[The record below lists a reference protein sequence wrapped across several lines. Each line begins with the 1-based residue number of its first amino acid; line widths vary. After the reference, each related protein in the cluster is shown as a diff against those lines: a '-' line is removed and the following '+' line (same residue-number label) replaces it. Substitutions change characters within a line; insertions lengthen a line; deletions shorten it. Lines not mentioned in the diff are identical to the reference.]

1 VNRFGRALG
10 ILLFLRGG
18 RTVSASELARR
29 FEVSPRTIYRDIGAL
44 SAVGT
49 PIYAEVGRAGGFRLL
64 DGYFLPPVMFTLGE
78 ATSLL
83 IGLALLDRLR
93 AKPFAGELE
102 TAAAK
107 LVAALPS
114 HLQTTLA
121 QARRLIGFEAVP
133 SDLLHPEPAAPGE
146 GDEKAE
152 AGAITT
158 FLQALFAGRA
168 VALTYHSPYRG
179 REEAQAVAPY
189 GVFGDRDRWYLVG
202 RRLDQD
208 ATTIADEK
216 PRLWRADRVL
226 AITQQTRLAAIPPT
240 FDIAQALGR
249 VWLGEAMATWR
260 ANAPVAI
267 RMTSAQA
274 ERLRQDWYYGRARF
288 EPCGEPGAGDNVMMT
303 IGESDRDAVFALLR
317 WLGPGAE
324 LVSPMEWRAA
334 FAAEVRGMLASYEDA
349 SSSRLT

>member
-29 FEVSPRTIYRDIGAL
+29 FEVSPRTIYRDIEAL
-44 SAVGT
+44 SAVGA

-121 QARRLIGFEAVP
+121 QARRLIGFEAIP
-133 SDLLHPEPAAPGE
+133 SDLLHPELAAPGE

-152 AGAITT
+152 VGAITT

-208 ATTIADEK
+208 ATTVADEK

-226 AITQQTRLAAIPPT
+226 AITQQTRLAPIPPT

-317 WLGPGAE
+317 WLGPGAV
-324 LVSPMEWRAA
+324 LVSPVEWRAA

-349 SSSRLT
+349 SSSRPA